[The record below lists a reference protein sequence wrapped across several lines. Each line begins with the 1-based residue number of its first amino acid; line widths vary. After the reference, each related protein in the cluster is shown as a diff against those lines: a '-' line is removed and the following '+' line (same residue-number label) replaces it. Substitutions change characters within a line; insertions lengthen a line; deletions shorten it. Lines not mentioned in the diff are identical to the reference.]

1 MAKSIH
7 CARLVS
13 QNTSELENI
22 QLKFEQIAKSI
33 TRLIDYIPKLDQ
45 MEVTIDK
52 FSTFDQVCTQ
62 AISLDF
68 SCYDWNVPIQSA
80 ASETTTKTDWGLN
93 NTRHTKNKSKTITTT
108 TTFERTFQIILESLP
123 KQFRTK
129 KDHIEKL
136 ERIIHCLYLQKDKY
150 LTLQEIS
157 SKIDMS
163 SVHSTVYLNILH
175 KAGKVCTE
183 ISEYHNNRLK
193 LFHKR

>member
-1 MAKSIH
+1 
-7 CARLVS
+7 
-13 QNTSELENI
+13 
-22 QLKFEQIAKSI
+22 
-33 TRLIDYIPKLDQ
+33 

-150 LTLQEIS
+150 LTLQVTFYLALLFIEMINVAIFQGNLKQNRHVQRSFYCLLEYSPQSWQGMYGNIRIS
-157 SKIDMS
+157 
-163 SVHSTVYLNILH
+163 
-175 KAGKVCTE
+175 
-183 ISEYHNNRLK
+183 
-193 LFHKR
+193 